1 MKQPELTAPA
11 QEQIVTDVFDGYDHR
26 LRIADGA
33 FYEMENLTSDFYPLL
48 SQRERRAE
56 VGTYENIQ
64 GLLAKDALAW
74 VTDGILWYNGQ
85 TMQPYMGG
93 VVLADGEKTML
104 SMGAYIC
111 VFPDGWY
118 FNTED
123 YSDNGFMGHE
133 NRVSCAG
140 TALSIRICTVEG
152 EALTVKYRQTAMP
165 TDTETDKVQNNDYW
179 LDSGSSELKQWSATQ
194 NQWVT
199 VPTVYIKLEANGIG
213 EGFSQYDG
221 VELSGLT
228 GTEQIEK
235 LNGSHVLQAVDEN
248 SLVIIGIVDEDAEQT
263 TGTVTAARSVPEMDY
278 ITECGNRLWG
288 CRYGVSGGKTVNE
301 LYCCK
306 LGDFK
311 NWACYQGISTDSWRA
326 SCGTDG
332 RFTGAATLADSP
344 IFFKEDCFHR
354 VYPSA
359 QGAHQVKQ
367 ITARGVQRGSEKSL
381 AVIADRL
388 YYKARDGV
396 CVYDGSLP
404 YLISENFGTELYR
417 SAAAGGVRG
426 KYFLSMQNSSG
437 DWHMMVYDTLKGLW
451 HHEDSLQ
458 VTSFAAL
465 DDELY
470 MLCADGMLRTAYGTG
485 GAKEALVSWSATT
498 GILTCGL
505 VGKKYISRLNIRMQL
520 PRGSRCDFWI
530 EYDSDGE
537 WKHAGHMDGWGLR
550 TFLLPI
556 RPQRCDHL
564 RFRLSGTGPFK
575 LFSIARIL
583 ESGSD
588 M

>member
-1 MKQPELTAPA
+1 MRQPELTAPA

-26 LRIADGA
+26 MRIADGA
-33 FYEMENLTSDFYPLL
+33 FYQMSNLTSDYYPLL
-48 SQRERRAE
+48 AQRERRAE
-56 VGTYENIQ
+56 VGDFGGIQ

-74 VTDGILWYNGQ
+74 IEDGVLWYDGQ

-93 VVLADGEKTML
+93 VTLTPGEKTML

-118 FNTED
+118 YNTED
-123 YSDNGFMGHE
+123 YSDNGYMGHA
-133 NRVSCAG
+133 NSVDCAAA
-140 TALSIRICTVEG
+140 ALSIKICTLEG
-152 EALTVKYRQTAMP
+152 EIVTIAYRQTGLPDA
-165 TDTETDKVQNNDYW
+165 DKVQNNDYW
-179 LDSGSSELKQWSATQ
+179 LDSGSSELKQWSAAQ
-194 NQWVT
+194 SQWVT

-213 EGFSQYDG
+213 QGFKQYDG
-221 VELSGLT
+221 VQISGLS
-228 GTEQIEK
+228 GTEQVNK
-235 LNGSHVLQAVDEN
+235 LNGSHVLQGVGDN
-248 SLVIIGIVDEDAEQT
+248 HLIIIGIVDEDATQT
-263 TGTVTAARSVPEMDY
+263 SGTVKAARRVPEMDY
-278 ITECGNRLWG
+278 VTECGNRLWG
-288 CRYGVSGGKTVNE
+288 CRYGVSDGKTVNE

-311 NWACYQGISTDSWRA
+311 NWECYQGISTDSWRA
-326 SCGTDG
+326 SCGSDG

-381 AVIADRL
+381 TVIADRL

-404 YLISENFGTELYR
+404 YIISENFGTELYR
-417 SAAAGGVRG
+417 HAAAGGVRG
-426 KYFLSMQNSSG
+426 KYYISIQDSRD
-437 DWHMMVYDTLKGLW
+437 DWHLFVYDTLKGLW
-451 HHEDSLQ
+451 HREDSLHAIR
-458 VTSFAAL
+458 FAAL

-470 MLCADGMLRTAYGTG
+470 MQRADGVLLTAYGSG
-485 GAKEALVSWSATT
+485 GNREAGVTWSAET
-498 GILTCGL
+498 GIMTCGL

-520 PRGSRCDFWI
+520 PRGSKCDFWI
-530 EYDSDGE
+530 EYDSSGV
-537 WKHAGHMDGWGLR
+537 WVHAGHMGGWGLQ
-550 TFLLPI
+550 TFMLPI

-564 RFRLSGTGPFK
+564 RFKISGTGAFK
-575 LFSIARIL
+575 LFSLSRIL

-588 M
+588 G

>member
-1 MKQPELTAPA
+1 MKQPELTATT
-11 QEQIVTDVFDGYDHR
+11 QEQIITEAFTGYDHR
-26 LRIADGA
+26 LLIVDGA
-33 FYEMENLTSDFYPLL
+33 SYEMTNLTSDAYPMM
-48 SQRERRAE
+48 SARQRRANLGALTG
-56 VGTYENIQ
+56 VQ

-74 VTDGILWYNGQ
+74 IRDGILWYNAQ

-93 VVLADGEKTML
+93 VTLTAGEKTML

-123 YSDNGFMGHE
+123 YTDNGYMGHE
-133 NRVSCAG
+133 NSVSCAQ
-140 TALSIRICTVEG
+140 TPLKIRICTVEG
-152 EALTVKYRQTAMP
+152 EIITVAYRQQSMP
-165 TDTETDKVQNNDYW
+165 EDAQNNDYW
-179 LDSGSSELKQWSATQ
+179 LDSGSSELKQWSEVQ
-194 NQWVT
+194 SQWVT
-199 VPTVYIKLEANGIG
+199 VPTVYVKLEANGIG
-213 EGFSQYDG
+213 QGFEQYDG
-221 VELSGLT
+221 IEISGLT

-235 LNGSHVLQAVDEN
+235 LNGSHVLQDVGEDY
-248 SLVIIGIVDEDAEQT
+248 LVIVGIVDEDAEQS
-263 TGTVTAARSVPEMDY
+263 TGTVKSVRRVPEMDY

-288 CRYGVSGGKTVNE
+288 CRYGVSDGKTVNE

-326 SCGTDG
+326 GCGSDG

-359 QGAHQVKQ
+359 QGAHQVKE
-367 ITARGVQRGSEKSL
+367 IRARGVQRGSEKSL
-381 AVIADRL
+381 VVLADRL

-396 CVYDGSLP
+396 CVYDGALP
-404 YLISENFGTELYR
+404 YLISEDFGTELYR

-426 KYFLSMQNSSG
+426 KYFISMQSSAG
-437 DWHMMVYDTLKGLW
+437 AAWNLFVYDTLKGLW
-451 HHEDSLQ
+451 HREDDLE
-458 VTSFAAL
+458 VRCFAAL

-470 MLCADGMLRTAYGTG
+470 MLTASEDLVTAYGSG
-485 GAKEALVSWSATT
+485 GEEEGPVSWSTTT
-498 GILTCGL
+498 GVLTCGL
-505 VGKKYISRLNIRMQL
+505 VGKKYISRLNLRMQL
-520 PRGSRCDFWI
+520 PRGSWCDFYI
-530 EYDSDGE
+530 EYDSSGK
-537 WKHAGHMDGWGLR
+537 WVHAGHMDGWSLQ

-564 RFRLSGTGPFK
+564 RFRMAGKGAFRLLS
-575 LFSIARIL
+575 LARIL

-588 M
+588 V